1 MAQRLTEI
9 DIDEISLVGKPANR
23 RKFTLLK
30 SEVGM
35 ADKEQLLD
43 ELQKLTPEDRAELIE
58 KVAPES
64 EEAWRE
70 RVLKAIEGEPDA
82 TVLEDPR
89 ALSVVL
95 EEIRKANVEI
105 AELRKAQKA
114 AEAAVEKEK
123 EATRRRQYIE
133 KAAEYQKIPGV
144 VPDDFGEILMKCES
158 ALTEDEVKKLNEILK
173 AAAEN
178 IGDELTK
185 ERGSGVDAE
194 SDVAAELETLVK
206 AQMEQDPKLSRAQAE
221 ARVYKRN
228 PGLLDRQLNA
238 ETEQRRQKE

>member
-1 MAQRLTEI
+1 MTKRLTDI

-35 ADKEQLLD
+35 TDKQKLLD
-43 ELQKLTPEDRAELIE
+43 EFQKLTPEDRAELIE

-70 RVLKAIEGEPDA
+70 RVLKAIEGEADP
-82 TVLEDPR
+82 TVLEEPR

-95 EEIRKANVEI
+95 EEIQKANAEI
-105 AELRKAQKA
+105 AELRKAQQA
-114 AEAAVEKEK
+114 AEEAARKEK
-123 EATRRRQYIE
+123 DAARRRQYIE
-133 KAAEYQKIPGV
+133 KAAEYTKIPGV
-144 VPDDFGEILMKCES
+144 VPDDFGEVLMKCEA
-158 ALTEDEVKKLNEILK
+158 ALTEDEVKKLNEVLK

-206 AQMEQDPKLSRAQAE
+206 AQMDEDPKLSRAQAE

-238 ETEQRRQKE
+238 EAQQREKE